1 MVNKPNIYIY
11 VYKGGITI
19 GIFKNNS
26 GQVGVGII
34 VVAIIVIAGLLLL
47 NPFVKVDAG
56 EVGIVKKWGE
66 VQNTVLEEGLHP
78 RMPIKTEVEIMTAR
92 TLKYETS
99 ATAASQDIQQT
110 TTTITLNYH
119 IVGSTANR
127 LFQEVGMSYE
137 DIIIAPAIQDAVKSV
152 TPRFVA
158 VELVTERPTV
168 RGEMEALLK
177 AALIERG
184 IVVENVYITDFSFS
198 NKFNAAIE
206 EKVKAEQEAQKA
218 LNDLKRIEIEA
229 QQVMV
234 QADADAYVIQVIE
247 EQLSQSPTYVDYLA
261 VLAWDGKLPTITGG
275 VLPMIDVTGIAA
287 AEA

>member
-1 MVNKPNIYIY
+1 MI
-11 VYKGGITI
+11 
-19 GIFKNNS
+19 
-26 GQVGVGII
+26 
-34 VVAIIVIAGLLLL
+34 L

-56 EVGIVKKWGE
+56 EVGVIKQWGE
-66 VQNTVLEEGLHP
+66 VQDAVYDEGLHFK
-78 RMPIKTEVEIMTAR
+78 MPVRDEIEIMTVR
-92 TLKYETS
+92 TLKYEAA
-99 ATAASQDIQQT
+99 ATAASKDIQQT
-110 TTTITLNYH
+110 TTTITVNYH
-119 IVGSTANR
+119 IVGSTSNT

-137 DIIIAPAIQDAVKSV
+137 DIIIAPAIQDAVKSI

-158 VELVTERPTV
+158 VELVTKRPQV
-168 RGEMEALLK
+168 RAEMEALLK
-177 AALIERG
+177 DALIERG
-184 IVVENVYITDFSFS
+184 VVVENVFITDFTFS
-198 NKFNAAIE
+198 KKFNEAIE

-229 QQVMV
+229 QQIMV
-234 QADADAYVIQVIE
+234 QADADAYVIKVIE